1 MQGQIPSV
9 KGQPLGTDI
18 SEGQLP
24 YRLCQNRGT
33 APDLYSEIPE
43 KIHGFHIYIGMIWDM
58 YLQNILS
65 GLYAVQFYCSDLFV
79 DIITLCGIFY
89 FSVIPEYFCDI
100 RIFQPRKPCPSWA
113 AR

>member
-1 MQGQIPSV
+1 MQGQIPSI

-33 APDLYSEIPE
+33 APDLYAEIPE

-58 YLQNILS
+58 YLQNIPA
-65 GLYAVQFYCSDLFV
+65 GLYAVQF
-79 DIITLCGIFY
+79 
-89 FSVIPEYFCDI
+89 
-100 RIFQPRKPCPSWA
+100 
-113 AR
+113 